1 MSFMS
6 AKFFVDTNVLVYAR
20 DVAILEKQAQ
30 TAAWMSYLWSTGSGR
45 LSMQVITEFY
55 WVITGKLKPGMEP
68 ARAREDIEDLLAWQ
82 PLPLTPEL
90 VMDAWLVQD
99 LFHLSWWDSLIVS
112 AARMQKCAYIL
123 SEDFQHAQD
132 FQGVRVINPFRV
144 KPEELERE

>member
-1 MSFMS
+1 MS
-6 AKFFVDTNVLVYAR
+6 ANIFVDTNVLVYAR
-20 DVAILEKQAQ
+20 DASKLEKQAQ
-30 TAAWMSYLWSTGSGR
+30 AAEWMGYLWNLGNGR
-45 LSMQVITEFY
+45 LSMQVITEY
-55 WVITGKLKPGMEP
+55 YSVVTLKLKPGMEST
-68 ARAREDIEDLLAWQ
+68 RAREDVEDLLAWQ

-90 VMDAWLVQD
+90 VLDAWQVQD

-144 KPEELERE
+144 KPVELERE

>member
-1 MSFMS
+1 MS
-6 AKFFVDTNVLVYAR
+6 ANIFVDTNVLVYAR
-20 DVAILEKQAQ
+20 DASKLEKQAQ
-30 TAAWMSYLWSTGSGR
+30 AAEWMGYLWNLGNGR
-45 LSMQVITEFY
+45 LSMQVITEY
-55 WVITGKLKPGMEP
+55 YSVVTRKLKPGMEST
-68 ARAREDIEDLLAWQ
+68 RAREDVEDLLAWQ

-90 VMDAWLVQD
+90 VLDAWQVQD

-144 KPEELERE
+144 KPVELERE

>member
-1 MSFMS
+1 MG
-6 AKFFVDTNVLVYAR
+6 
-20 DVAILEKQAQ
+20 
-30 TAAWMSYLWSTGSGR
+30 YLWSLGNGR
-45 LSMQVITEFY
+45 LSMLVITEY
-55 WVITGKLKPGMEP
+55 YSVVTQKLKPGMEST
-68 ARAREDIEDLLAWQ
+68 RAREDVEDLLAWQ

-90 VMDAWLVQD
+90 VLDAWQVQD

-144 KPEELERE
+144 KPVELERE